1 MNTSG
6 RVKAAWW
13 IGLGVLAALVCT
25 ISAVSLGERF
35 GTRWDVTATREH
47 ALGARTVKLLSGLQ
61 QPHQVSIWGDFAT
74 LDAQAKRSVLETVE
88 LFERSGAKV
97 TFSVLDTGGGGR
109 EEFVSLVQSLANAET
124 TAVKGY
130 AAKAKGLIDAAGAY
144 GKDLHENVGAG
155 MDELAKVF
163 SPANREA
170 ATRRASAVRAAGRN
184 LMDLAAK
191 ATTDL
196 SADPIGAGMPELNA
210 QAVARPVRDA
220 LGLATEQFGKF
231 ASELASVGEAP
242 GASDELIL
250 ATRSVVRSI
259 SEANARAQGAI
270 SAFNA
275 AKAPAVVRIVD
286 ALKSPRGVLLMG
298 PEEPGLL
305 ALDFDDLF
313 APGSRADAR
322 RRAEE
327 LLATGLA
334 SMSSTVRPIA
344 VFMHAEAQSVL
355 ERGRLFETLL
365 TRLTLRNFEVI
376 EWPVLTMDLP
386 PGFQDLRGSAA
397 RPVVYVVLSPDS
409 SASGGTGGLPG
420 AQRAQKLGAA
430 LSRVIADGGSALVNM
445 NPSVLPSAGQPD
457 PIAAAI
463 EQVGFKVDSARPIF
477 TRVTGSGGSTTI
489 SPDAVGLAPEVAL
502 EKAGTEAGSAIT
514 TGMRNLRTFAGF
526 PLTISASAATTS
538 AVLVQIPVSENVWC
552 ESQWL
557 GVWQTPAAQR
567 ALIQPIPAYDAS
579 KDARPD
585 PMVIARSVEREHAGQ
600 MQRVVAVGS
609 NNWMADFVLNQRTTI
624 DGREVAEFPGNAELL
639 DSAMLWL
646 SRQDGLLNGGTV
658 GAVALIDP
666 LTFGQLRMLRILA
679 LVGLPIGVLVCG
691 VVYRWLRG

>member
-6 RVKAAWW
+6 GMKAAWW

-47 ALGARTVKLLSGLQ
+47 ALSARTVKLLSGLQ
-61 QPHQVSIWGDFAT
+61 QPHQVAIWGDFAT
-74 LDAQAKRSVLETVE
+74 LEAQAKRSVLETVE

-109 EEFVSLVQSLANAET
+109 EQFVSLVQSLANAET
-124 TAVKGY
+124 SGVKGY
-130 AAKAKGLIDAAGAY
+130 ASSAKALIDATGAF
-144 GKDLHENVGAG
+144 GKDLSEVVGPG
-155 MDELAKVF
+155 MDELAKTF

-191 ATTDL
+191 ATADL
-196 SADPIGAGMPELNA
+196 GADPIGAGMPELNA

-259 SEANARAQGAI
+259 TEANTRAQGAI

-305 ALDFDDLF
+305 ALDFDELF

-334 SMSSTVRPIA
+334 SMSSAVRPIA

-365 TRLTLRNFEVI
+365 ARLTLRNFEVV
-376 EWPVLTMDLP
+376 EWPVLTMDVP
-386 PGFQDLRGSAA
+386 PGFADLRGTAA
-397 RPVVYVVLSPDS
+397 RPVVYIALSPDS

-430 LSRVIADGGSALVNM
+430 LSRVIADGGSVLVNL

-463 EQVGFKVDSARPIF
+463 EAVGLKADSARPIF

-489 SPDAVGLAPEVAL
+489 SPDALALAPEA
-502 EKAGTEAGSAIT
+502 TGSELGSTIAA
-514 TGMRNLRTFAGF
+514 GMRNLRTFAGF
-526 PLTISASAATTS
+526 PLTISAETGVKSAA
-538 AVLVQIPVSENVWC
+538 LVQIPVSENVWC

-567 ALIQPIPAYDAS
+567 ALIQPIPTYDAS

-585 PMVIARSVEREHAGQ
+585 PMVIARSVEREHSGQ
-600 MQRVVAVGS
+600 VQRVVAVGS

-646 SRQDGLLNGGTV
+646 SRQDGLLSGGTV
-658 GAVALIDP
+658 GAIALIDP

-679 LVGLPIGVLVCG
+679 LVGIPIGVLGCG
-691 VVYRWLRG
+691 VLYRWLRG